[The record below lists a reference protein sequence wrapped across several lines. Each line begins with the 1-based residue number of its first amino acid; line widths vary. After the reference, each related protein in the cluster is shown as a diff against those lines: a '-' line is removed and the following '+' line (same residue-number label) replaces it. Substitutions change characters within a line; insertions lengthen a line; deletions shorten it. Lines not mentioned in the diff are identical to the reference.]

1 MRNRMII
8 QVELM
13 SENNLYNFN
22 TKGDDYDLDWNLKRW
37 LNQIGSENAKWNK
50 WNKIPETFSQNINI
64 IKVVYEKTLLGVTQ
78 ISINDDPKSISLLKN
93 YIKNLI
99 IITAARLQVLL
110 KIEFDLPME
119 IRMAVQAII
128 NKAEYRRKRQPYY
141 VRFTS

>member
-1 MRNRMII
+1 MII

-37 LNQIGSENAKWNK
+37 LNQIGSENAKWKK
-50 WNKIPETFSQNINI
+50 WNKIPETFSQNITI